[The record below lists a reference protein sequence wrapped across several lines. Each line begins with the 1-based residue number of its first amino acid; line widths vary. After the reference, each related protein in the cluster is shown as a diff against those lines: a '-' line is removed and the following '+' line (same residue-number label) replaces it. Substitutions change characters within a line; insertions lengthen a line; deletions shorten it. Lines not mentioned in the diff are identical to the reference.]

1 MVEVRIKN
9 ILGRDNMDKKRIS
22 VSRKRQI
29 TIPMKFHQI
38 LGIASEVDC
47 YIRDGALVIKPIHA
61 EYTGE
66 FAEEILKDLVAQGLS
81 GEQLLDKFREMNRK
95 VRPAIEALL
104 AEADAVASNRHKQD
118 KFQEIFD
125 MEN

>member
-47 YIRDGALVIKPIHA
+47 YIRDGALVIKPIHS
-61 EYTGE
+61 EYTANLQRK
-66 FAEEILKDLVAQGLS
+66 FLKTLS
-81 GEQLLDKFREMNRK
+81 RR
-95 VRPAIEALL
+95 VC
-104 AEADAVASNRHKQD
+104 
-118 KFQEIFD
+118 QENNYLINL
-125 MEN
+125 EK